1 VHSALSAK
9 GGTGRSDFE
18 SETFVVNLSQI
29 TSKVNASN
37 PKPGDP
43 VQTLSGSAPKMGL
56 SGPLGIRRLTPREW
70 ERLMGLPDDYTL
82 IPYPKP
88 ASKLCSDSPRYRA
101 IGNSMAVP
109 VMYWLGKRID
119 TVQRIISALYL
130 SGKST
135 PVPEEPEPWWVA
147 EGGY

>member
-1 VHSALSAK
+1 
-9 GGTGRSDFE
+9 
-18 SETFVVNLSQI
+18 
-29 TSKVNASN
+29 
-37 PKPGDP
+37 
-43 VQTLSGSAPKMGL
+43 
-56 SGPLGIRRLTPREW
+56 
-70 ERLMGLPDDYTL
+70 MGLPDDYTL